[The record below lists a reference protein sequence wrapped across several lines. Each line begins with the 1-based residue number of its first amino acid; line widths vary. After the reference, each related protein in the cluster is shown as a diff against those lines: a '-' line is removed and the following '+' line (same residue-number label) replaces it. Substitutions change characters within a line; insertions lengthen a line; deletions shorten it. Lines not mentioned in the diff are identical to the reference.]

1 MRTLDYDHIPRTFQN
16 TKSYTWNSSR
26 RYR

>member
-1 MRTLDYDHIPRTFQN
+1 MRTLDYDHIPRTFN
-16 TKSYTWNSSR
+16 KTKSYSWNNSR